1 MNHERSLISKSVVTM
16 QVFGHRGAAGEAP
29 ENTIAGLHH
38 AIKRG
43 LSYAE
48 IDLRLSAD
56 QKIIVCHDAN
66 TLRTCGVKRHQPQP
80 SLSSPNSMAAPTRP
94 SGRIKPAVAFHNSA
108 H

>member
-1 MNHERSLISKSVVTM
+1 M

-48 IDLRLSAD
+48 IDFRLSAD

-66 TLRTCGVKRHQPQP
+66 TLRTYGVKRAISRSQA
-80 SLSSPNSMAAPTRP
+80 SELAKLDCRANAPEWP
-94 SGRIKPAVAFHNSA
+94 KKPAVAFHN
-108 H
+108 